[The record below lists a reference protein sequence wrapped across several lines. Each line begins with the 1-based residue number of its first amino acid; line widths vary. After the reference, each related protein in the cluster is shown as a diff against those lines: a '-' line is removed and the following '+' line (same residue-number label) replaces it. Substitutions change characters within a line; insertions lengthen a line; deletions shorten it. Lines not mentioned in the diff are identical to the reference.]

1 MSLIRTTRRSGLT
14 LIVLGLLGAAFFWA
28 TDPRYGPRVQ
38 RGLPAYD
45 PRSWV
50 AAVRGGPAANPIDA
64 ANDASVATVVGLL
77 GSLAVLAV
85 GLYLLSR
92 RKV

>member
-28 TDPRYGPRVQ
+28 TDPRYGPRV
-38 RGLPAYD
+38 RPGLPAYD
-45 PRSWV
+45 PRRWV
-50 AAVRGGPAANPIDA
+50 AAVRAGGPAANPIDA
-64 ANDASVATVVGLL
+64 ATTRPSPPSSACSAACRAGRR
-77 GSLAVLAV
+77 
-85 GLYLLSR
+85 LYLLSR

>member
-14 LIVLGLLGAAFFWA
+14 LLVLGLAGVAFFWL
-28 TDPRYGPRVQ
+28 TDPRFGPPVQ

-45 PRSWV
+45 PRSWL
-50 AAVRGGPAANPIDA
+50 AAMRGNPTNQVDA
-64 ANDASVATVVGLL
+64 ATDASVATLVGLAGSLSVVG
-77 GSLAVLAV
+77 V
-85 GLYLLSR
+85 GLYLMSR